1 MIKVASVDENFMA
14 FMVIKVLFS
23 GFCICDLDLRDEST
37 VNFLI
42 FFYLFIKVKPSSKLD
57 ACLSKIE
64 EIANRLKSAVIG
76 KDSELDRLLRLSEIS
91 KASTLAS
98 SVLKSANEK
107 TECGKTLNQ
116 DTKELV

>member
-1 MIKVASVDENFMA
+1 M
-14 FMVIKVLFS
+14 
-23 GFCICDLDLRDEST
+23 
-37 VNFLI
+37 
-42 FFYLFIKVKPSSKLD
+42 KPSPKLD
-57 ACLSKIE
+57 ACLSEIE

-116 DTKELV
+116 DTKELVRVLTIKSILTVIIKNKKQT